1 MHLLFFL
8 NHSYKGYT
16 KFSKISKKCSQ
27 LKKRL
32 SFLISVHGKKT
43 KTVYNAIIVTIF
55 KYLMVIFRP
64 FEQCA
69 SNGELQK
76 LLTKVNK
83 IGSRIIVF
91 IT

>member
-1 MHLLFFL
+1 ME
-8 NHSYKGYT
+8 
-16 KFSKISKKCSQ
+16 
-27 LKKRL
+27 
-32 SFLISVHGKKT
+32 
-43 KTVYNAIIVTIF
+43 
-55 KYLMVIFRP
+55 IFRP